1 MAKKAG
7 AKKAKKTK
15 TTKKPAKTEKKK
27 KAMKRKAE
35 KPTIDKIITVK
46 TEELRKRGVPLKIV
60 EEVREKLE
68 NVKDLLTPE
77 DVDRVVELVAE
88 EYFNNLVEPAEP
100 VGTVAAQS
108 IGEPSTQMT
117 LRTFHFAGVRELNV
131 TLGLPR
137 LIEIVDA
144 RKTPSTPI
152 MTIYLDD
159 EYKYDKDKAR
169 EIARKIE
176 YTKVENVTKRYE
188 IYPYQDY
195 ETGLY
200 NASLILDLD
209 PAMLEDKGVTRDQV
223 AKAIGKL
230 KNVEVEVDESD
241 PYKINITIQGRD
253 LAHIQRI
260 KDRILNTR
268 LKGVKGIKRVIIQ
281 KRGDEFVL
289 MTDGTNLEQVLK
301 IKGVDP
307 TRTISNDIYEVERV
321 LGIEAARA
329 LIIREI
335 IDVLEE
341 QGLDVDVRHVML
353 VADIMTRTGEVKQIG
368 RHGVSGEKES
378 ILARAAFEM
387 TVRHLFDAAARG
399 EVDELRGVTE
409 NVIVGQLIPVGTGIV
424 ELYMAPSSLVRRGEK

>member
-1 MAKKAG
+1 MAKKKASG
-7 AKKAKKTK
+7 KKTKKAK
-15 TTKKPAKTEKKK
+15 TKKTVKVEKKAKAEK
-27 KAMKRKAE
+27 KAR
-35 KPTIDKIITVK
+35 KPTIDDVIVEK

-60 EEVREKLE
+60 EEVREKLMG
-68 NVKDLLTPE
+68 VRDLLTPS
-77 DVDRVVELVAE
+77 DVKRIVDLVAE

-152 MTIYLDD
+152 MTIYLDED
-159 EYKYDKDKAR
+159 HRHDREKAR
-169 EIARKIE
+169 DVARKIE
-176 YTKVENVTKRYE
+176 YTKVENVTRRYE

-200 NASLILDLD
+200 NATLILDLD

-230 KNVEVEVDESD
+230 KNVEVEVDDTD

-341 QGLDVDVRHVML
+341 QGLDVDIRHVML

-368 RHGVSGEKES
+368 RHGVSGEKDS

-424 ELYMAPSSLVRRGEK
+424 ELYMAPSSLVRRGEE

>member
-1 MAKKAG
+1 MAKKKVSG
-7 AKKAKKTK
+7 KKTKKAK
-15 TTKKPAKTEKKK
+15 TKKTVKVEKKAKAEK
-27 KAMKRKAE
+27 KAR
-35 KPTIDKIITVK
+35 KPTIDDVIVEK

-60 EEVREKLE
+60 EEVREKLMG
-68 NVKDLLTPE
+68 VRDLLTPS
-77 DVDRVVELVAE
+77 DVKRIVDLVAE

-152 MTIYLDD
+152 MTIYLDED
-159 EYKYDKDKAR
+159 HRHDREKAR
-169 EIARKIE
+169 DVARKIE
-176 YTKVENVTKRYE
+176 YTKVENVTRRYE

-200 NASLILDLD
+200 NATLILDLD

-230 KNVEVEVDESD
+230 KNVEVEVDDTD

-341 QGLDVDVRHVML
+341 QGLDVDIRHVML

-368 RHGVSGEKES
+368 RHGVSGEKDS

-424 ELYMAPSSLVRRGEK
+424 ELYMAPSSLVRRGEE

>member
-1 MAKKAG
+1 MAKKKTG
-7 AKKAKKTK
+7 GKKAGKTK
-15 TTKKPAKTEKKK
+15 TKKTVKVEKK
-27 KAMKRKAE
+27 AR
-35 KPTIDKIITVK
+35 KPTIDDVIAEK
-46 TEELRKRGVPLKIV
+46 TEKLRKRGVPLKIV
-60 EEVREKLE
+60 EEVRERLKE
-68 NVKDLLTPE
+68 VRRLLTPG
-77 DVDRVVELVAE
+77 DVEKIVDLVAE

-152 MTIYLDD
+152 MTIYLDED
-159 EYKYDKDKAR
+159 HRYDREKAR
-169 EIARKIE
+169 EVARKIE
-176 YTKVENVTKRYE
+176 YTKVENVTRRYE

-200 NASLILDLD
+200 NATLILDLD
-209 PAMLEDKGVTRDQV
+209 PAMLEDKGVARNQV

-241 PYKINITIQGRD
+241 PYRINITIKGRD

-289 MTDGTNLEQVLK
+289 MTDGTNLEQVVK
-301 IKGVDP
+301 VKGVDP
-307 TRTISNDIYEVERV
+307 TRTISNDIYEVERI

-341 QGLDVDVRHVML
+341 QGLDVDIRHVML
-353 VADIMTRTGEVKQIG
+353 VADTMTRTGEVKQIG
-368 RHGVSGEKES
+368 RHGVSGEKDS

-424 ELYMAPSSLVRRGEK
+424 ELYMAPSSLVRRGEE

>member
-1 MAKKAG
+1 MAKKKVSG
-7 AKKAKKTK
+7 KKTKKAKSKKTVK
-15 TTKKPAKTEKKK
+15 VEKKAKAEK
-27 KAMKRKAE
+27 KAR
-35 KPTIDKIITVK
+35 KPTIDDVIVEK

-60 EEVREKLE
+60 EEVREKLMG
-68 NVKDLLTPE
+68 VRDLLTPS
-77 DVDRVVELVAE
+77 DVKRIVDLVAE

-152 MTIYLDD
+152 MTIYLDED
-159 EYKYDKDKAR
+159 HRHDREKAR
-169 EIARKIE
+169 DVARKIE
-176 YTKVENVTKRYE
+176 YTKVENVTRRYE

-200 NASLILDLD
+200 NATLILDLD

-230 KNVEVEVDESD
+230 KNVEVEVDDTD

-341 QGLDVDVRHVML
+341 QGLDVDIRHVML

-368 RHGVSGEKES
+368 RHGVSGEKDS

-424 ELYMAPSSLVRRGEK
+424 ELYMAPSSLVRRGEE

>member
-1 MAKKAG
+1 MAKKTG
-7 AKKAKKTK
+7 GKKAKKTK
-15 TTKKPAKTEKKK
+15 TKKTAKVGKKTKAEKKVK
-27 KAMKRKAE
+27 
-35 KPTIDKIITVK
+35 KPTIDDVIAEK

-60 EEVREKLE
+60 EEVREKLKE
-68 NVKDLLTPE
+68 VRGLLTPG
-77 DVDRVVELVAE
+77 DVERIVDLVAE

-152 MTIYLDD
+152 MTIYLDED
-159 EYKYDKDKAR
+159 HRHDREKAR
-169 EIARKIE
+169 EVARKIE
-176 YTKVENVTKRYE
+176 YTKVENVTRRYE

-200 NASLILDLD
+200 NATLILDLD
-209 PAMLEDKGVTRDQV
+209 PAMLEDKGVTREQV

-341 QGLDVDVRHVML
+341 QGLDVDIRHVML

-368 RHGVSGEKES
+368 RHGVSGEKDS

-424 ELYMAPSSLVRRGEK
+424 ELYMAPSSLVRRGEE